1 MRVDPNISSYVSA
14 GISNTAQALNTSLQ
28 QLSSGLSVAAPLDN
42 PYAAASNARSLAQS
56 ANVDRYT
63 KNGDAVLNRTQIADS
78 ALSSVVSELTQAVS
92 LGTEG
97 ANGGLSTA
105 NRAAVAQQLQGVIQQ
120 VLSQANLSYN
130 GSSLFAGTSGVGS
143 AFVAD
148 TSSASGYSYQG
159 NSGVN
164 QATIG
169 DGLTVSTNIPGDQI
183 FTSSSGNVLGSL
195 TQLVTALQT
204 GNANDIANAT
214 EAISTAIAHV
224 SQQRAVYAGTVNQI
238 SSQES
243 YLSQESV
250 SLSSQQN
257 ALVGI
262 DITAT
267 IETMTQAQTA
277 HSAVLAVAAK
287 ILPISLLNYLSSP
300 Q

>member
-14 GISNTAQALNTSLQ
+14 GISSTAQALNTSIQ
-28 QLSSGLSVAAPLDN
+28 QLSSGLSVAAPSDN
-42 PYAAASNARSLAQS
+42 PSAAAANVRSLAAS
-56 ANVDRYT
+56 SNVDRYT
-63 KNGDAVLNRTQIADS
+63 KNADAVLSRAQMADS
-78 ALSSVVSELTQAVS
+78 ALSSVVSELTQAIS

-97 ANGGLSTA
+97 ANGSLTTA
-105 NRAAVAQQLQGVIQQ
+105 NRAAVATQLQGVIQQ
-120 VLSQANLSYN
+120 VVSQANLRYN
-130 GSSLFAGTSGVGS
+130 GSSLFAGTSGAAS

-148 TSSASGYSYQG
+148 ASSASGYSYQG

-169 DGLTVSTNIPGDQI
+169 DGLTVSTNVPGDQI

-195 TQLVTALQT
+195 NQLVTALGT
-204 GNANDIANAT
+204 GSATDIASAT
-214 EAISTAIAHV
+214 SAISAAISHV
-224 SQQRAVYAGTVNQI
+224 GQQRAVYAGTVNQI
-238 SSQES
+238 NSQES

-250 SLSSQQN
+250 SLTSQQT

-262 DITAT
+262 DTAAT

-277 HSAVLAVAAK
+277 HSAVLAAAAK
-287 ILPISLLNYLSSP
+287 ILPISLLNYLSP